1 VADDTILDQAT
12 SGFGHPKAGSR
23 VMFDVVVPE
32 LTKFA
37 QLGLMVIAICG
48 IILPLVII
56 FDKIFDTDPED

>member
-1 VADDTILDQAT
+1 
-12 SGFGHPKAGSR
+12 
-23 VMFDVVVPE
+23 MFDVVVPE